1 MDQIHFVEA
10 NKGNTLLWIKYT
22 WMKLPCCPTPST
34 TKAQVQATWPQQQEQ
49 LEEEEE
55 EGVEEEEEEKE
66 E

>member
-55 EGVEEEEEEKE
+55 EEEKE